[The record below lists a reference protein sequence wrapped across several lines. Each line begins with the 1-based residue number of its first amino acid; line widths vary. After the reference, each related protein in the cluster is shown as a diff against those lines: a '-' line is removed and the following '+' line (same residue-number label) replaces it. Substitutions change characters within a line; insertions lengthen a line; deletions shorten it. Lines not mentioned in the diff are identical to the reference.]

1 MLNERLAAARLVR
14 EALTAVEV
22 DLEQSLVNANKL
34 SITLLKARAMAK
46 LPISTGS
53 DALSQVATTIG
64 HLYAAYDSMVDA
76 HGKLAVVRDDLK
88 LPARAFGPDQD
99 CPSMTATL
107 VQPLLKSVG

>member
-46 LPISTGS
+46 VPISTGS

-76 HGKLAVVRDDLK
+76 HGNISAATSKVRRLIDV
-88 LPARAFGPDQD
+88 AGPYVTVRP
-99 CPSMTATL
+99 CYL
-107 VQPLLKSVG
+107 